1 MTTANEV
8 DHLPWLDTATSLTQV
23 VAIAVL
29 IALVLARPTPD
40 DDDPRAV
47 TLGDDVA
54 SLRHVADRLASRL
67 ARTHRAPKDPS

>member
-1 MTTANEV
+1 MTTTDEI
-8 DHLPWLDTATSLTQV
+8 DRLPWLDTATSLTQV

-29 IALVLARPTPD
+29 IVLVLARSTP

-54 SLRHVADRLASRL
+54 SLRHLADRIGSQF
-67 ARTHRAPKDPS
+67 ARARRAPRDPS